1 MYKEARNKAKRMNTK
16 MLKAYFKANK
26 IKAKYMLDNLDES
39 DSD

>member
-1 MYKEARNKAKRMNTK
+1 MNTK